1 MVRFVFGIQGPIG
14 LPRVSI
20 VFGDAKV
27 GSVGGMVGCSGLVS
41 ARRMDG
47 RTAGWPRGPCNRLET
62 VPTKVSRGRG
72 QGGHSSVSGREACS
86 QSELNSAH

>member
-1 MVRFVFGIQGPIG
+1 MVKFVFGTQGPIG
-14 LPRVSI
+14 LPRVSG

-27 GSVGGMVGCSGLVS
+27 GSVGDMVGYSGLVS
-41 ARRMDG
+41 AWRMDG

-62 VPTKVSRGRG
+62 VPTQVSRGHG

-86 QSELNSAH
+86 QSGMNSAH